1 MTKRYITFFFVC
13 FFLFGALSA
22 KKQNTMLV
30 DSLSM
35 ERNENFISV
44 KFLLHLDA
52 VKVKSNRALL
62 VTPRIISDLD
72 TVDLVSFGLYGRARH
87 LYHMRNGGEMM
98 TGKDELSYRKKEK
111 PDTLVYEQVIPF
123 ESWMDSAKFV
133 LLSKSCGC
141 CGSVLDSVIDSVYTY
156 LAPVEPFMPKM
167 VYIKPTTEAVKSRSI
182 SGRAYID
189 FPVNKTNI
197 DLMYR
202 NNRAELAKIDA
213 TIEPIVHDADI
224 TVKSLSMKGFASPEA
239 SYKHNTR
246 LARERTKSLVD
257 YVKLLHDFS
266 GVQIQTDYEPEDWA
280 GLREYVEKS
289 TLENRDAILKI
300 IDGTQSYDAKER
312 SIKTK
317 YPRDYKYLYENCYP
331 ALRHSDY
338 EIDYVIKSYSDVEE
352 IKRVMYESPQ
362 KLSLD
367 ELYLVSHEFEVGS
380 DEYNETFEIAVR
392 IYPNDEVANLN
403 AANIALTKR
412 DLSAAER
419 YLAKAGDSK
428 EVIYARAAH
437 AFLSADYEKAEK
449 LAKEAIKAGV
459 VKESQQILHEIER
472 LNRKVDEFKKCT
484 ITINR

>member
-1 MTKRYITFFFVC
+1 M
-13 FFLFGALSA
+13 
-22 KKQNTMLV
+22 
-30 DSLSM
+30 
-35 ERNENFISV
+35 
-44 KFLLHLDA
+44 
-52 VKVKSNRALL
+52 
-62 VTPRIISDLD
+62 
-72 TVDLVSFGLYGRARH
+72 
-87 LYHMRNGGEMM
+87 
-98 TGKDELSYRKKEK
+98 
-111 PDTLVYEQVIPF
+111 
-123 ESWMDSAKFV
+123 
-133 LLSKSCGC
+133 
-141 CGSVLDSVIDSVYTY
+141 
-156 LAPVEPFMPKM
+156 
-167 VYIKPTTEAVKSRSI
+167 
-182 SGRAYID
+182 
-189 FPVNKTNI
+189 NKTNI

-280 GLREYVEKS
+280 GLREFVEKS
-289 TLENRDAILKI
+289 TLDNRDAILKI

-338 EIDYVIKSYSDVEE
+338 EIDYVVKSYSDVEE